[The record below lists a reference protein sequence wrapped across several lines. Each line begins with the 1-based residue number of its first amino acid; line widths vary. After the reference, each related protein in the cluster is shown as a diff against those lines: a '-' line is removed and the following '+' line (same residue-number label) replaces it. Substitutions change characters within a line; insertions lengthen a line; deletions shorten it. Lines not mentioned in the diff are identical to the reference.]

1 MTKQRLGTN
10 LNALLGSA
18 KLPSSISNDL
28 AEPSVEQAGSQDREL
43 KELPV
48 EFLERGKY
56 QPRRD
61 MHPDALEE
69 LAESIKEQGIM
80 QPIVVRPVGDNRYE
94 IIAGERRWRAA
105 QLAGLA
111 EVPALIR

>member
-1 MTKQRLGTN
+1 MLC
-10 LNALLGSA
+10 
-18 KLPSSISNDL
+18 L
-28 AEPSVEQAGSQDREL
+28 AEPIYPLPCLESWPNLRKSSEDREL
-43 KELPV
+43 KDLPV
-48 EFLERGKY
+48 EFVVRGKY

-80 QPIVVRPVGDNRYE
+80 QPIVVRPLAENKYE

-111 EVPALIR
+111 EIPALSS